1 MNPRTSTLIITL
13 CALAIPSIC
22 YSQINRASAIQVIN
36 EFKVDESTDKL
47 QMCLNKIERELSF
60 NDDSRAELL
69 VQVLAASVQYLENHP
84 KPLGTPLR
92 NIAPPDGSIAGADP
106 ASIKDPVV
114 RLQYETDI
122 AANEAL
128 AEAHTKHRAITA
140 IRDKLAAYCVSF
152 SNIKPENKKV
162 LTQLLQTASSSPEN
176 LKTMVALIEKEQ
188 ANKTRQDNR

>member
-1 MNPRTSTLIITL
+1 MNPKTSKIIITL

-22 YSQINRASAIQVIN
+22 YSQINKASATQVIN
-36 EFKVDESTDKL
+36 EFKVDESSDKL
-47 QMCLNKIERELSF
+47 QMCLNKIEREPSF

-114 RLQYETDI
+114 RLQYEKDI

-128 AEAHTKHRAITA
+128 AEAHRKHGTITA
-140 IRDKLAAYCVSF
+140 IRDKLTTYCVSF

-162 LTQLLQTASSSPEN
+162 LARILQAASSNPEN
-176 LKTMVALIEKEQ
+176 LTTMVVLIEKEQ
-188 ANKTRQDNR
+188 ANKTRHDKR